1 MTQKDVSLS
10 RGLAKRNMTDRQK
23 NTIAYA
29 ALIVL
34 QSLAVAYLLWVIFPI
49 FYAVVTHLGER
60 QQVPSSTFIAIL
72 IAALVQ
78 QASYWAR
85 MRWVEVRAPFRSI
98 FVSHLFSF
106 AARLAFL
113 FGGVL
118 FSTIFFR
125 HLPEIDALPPLGQ
138 AVLLGTLVLLVLFGF
153 FCYSVELERLAK
165 AIEDPPQT

>member
-29 ALIVL
+29 ALMVL

-85 MRWVEVRAPFRSI
+85 MRWVEVRAPFSSI
-98 FVSHLFSF
+98 LVSHLFSF

-125 HLPEIDALPPLGQ
+125 HLPEINALPPLGQ
-138 AVLLGTLVLLVLFGF
+138 AVLLGTLVFLVLFGF

-165 AIEDPPQT
+165 TLEAPPQT

>member
-1 MTQKDVSLS
+1 
-10 RGLAKRNMTDRQK
+10 MTDRQK

-29 ALIVL
+29 ALMVL
-34 QSLAVAYLLWVIFPI
+34 QSLAVAYLLLVIFPI

-72 IAALVQ
+72 ITALVQ

-98 FVSHLFSF
+98 LVSHLFSF
-106 AARLAFL
+106 AARMAFL

-125 HLPEIDALPPLGQ
+125 HLPEINALPH
-138 AVLLGTLVLLVLFGF
+138 
-153 FCYSVELERLAK
+153 SVKRCCLARWSCWCCSGSFATPSNLSASLRPSRFRLK
-165 AIEDPPQT
+165 PDRVSYYLKDRHV